1 MISATFYKFAK
12 RDNST
17 ARPAENAGLLY
28 NIALKDDTNINAPEI
43 IMYFGR
49 ANAPQ
54 YNYVYIPDLH
64 RYYFIDSWTFI
75 EHTNW
80 LASCTVDVL
89 ATYKYDIGSQV
100 EYVVR
105 SASRRNSNIPDL
117 LYPATNDVVQ
127 QSVVYTSPFNDG
139 TLSINDGCFVVGID
153 SYDAY
158 YGSVDYF
165 ILTGNDMGDL
175 CDWLMNDFVTLGS
188 TGDGHGFND
197 TDASVALQRA
207 LINPLQFI
215 KSCIWLPIPYD
226 SLKQLGVLQT
236 SLSVFAYSA
245 PINVYKLQSN
255 AIYNLPGINIT
266 KLNHPQTDS
275 HGQYVNAAPFTAV
288 SLKLPPFGVIDLDA
302 TVLHAATGV
311 HIDMFVDVIT
321 GKVIAEL
328 KTGVNTMNRI
338 ATQLGVPIQLS
349 QVTRNYLG
357 AVTSAASGIASLASL
372 DFIGAVNGIGNAIQ
386 QAAPRV
392 NSIGSNGGFVD
403 LTGDIE
409 LMYTFYQQT
418 EVNVENHGRPLMQRV
433 QLGTLSGYMEVESAD
448 IIIDCTAEER
458 LRIVNYLESGFYY
471 E

>member
-17 ARPAENAGLLY
+17 ARPADNAGLLY
-28 NIALKDDTNINAPEI
+28 NIALKEDTNINAPEI

-80 LASCTVDVL
+80 MASCTVDVL

-127 QSVVYTSPFNDG
+127 QSMVFTSPFDDG
-139 TLSINDGCFVVGID
+139 SLTVNDGCFIVGID
-153 SYDAY
+153 SYDAF
-158 YGSVDYF
+158 YGSVDYY
-165 ILTGNDMGDL
+165 ILTGNDIADL
-175 CDWLMNDFVTLGS
+175 CDWLMNDFIQNGGFS
-188 TGDGHGFND
+188 TND
-197 TDASVALQRA
+197 ATIALQRS
-207 LINPLQFI
+207 LVNPMQFI
-215 KSCIWLPIPYD
+215 KSCIWLPIAYD
-226 SLKQLGVLQT
+226 SVKSLGVST
-236 SLSVFAYSA
+236 TMAVFAYSTGISA
-245 PINVYKLQSN
+245 YKLQST
-255 AIYNLPGINIT
+255 AVYSMPGINIT
-266 KLNHPQTDS
+266 KLMHPQTDS

-302 TVLHAATGV
+302 TILHASPSLV
-311 HIDMFVDVIT
+311 INMNVDLIT
-321 GKVIAEL
+321 GKVVAEI
-328 KTGVNTMNRI
+328 KAGINTVNRLS
-338 ATQLGVPIQLS
+338 TQLGVPIQLS

-392 NSIGSNGGFVD
+392 NSIGSNGGFAD
-403 LTGDIE
+403 LYGDIE

-433 QLGTLSGYMEVESAD
+433 QLGTLSGYMEVEGAD
-448 IIIDCTAEER
+448 IIIECTAEER
-458 LRIVNYLESGFYY
+458 IRIVNYLESGFYY

>member
-127 QSVVYTSPFNDG
+127 QSMVFTSPFDDG
-139 TLSINDGCFVVGID
+139 SLTVNDGCFIVGID
-153 SYDAY
+153 SYDAF
-158 YGSVDYF
+158 YGSVDYY
-165 ILTGNDMGDL
+165 ILTGNDIADL
-175 CDWLMNDFVTLGS
+175 CDWLMNDFIQNGGFS
-188 TGDGHGFND
+188 T
-197 TDASVALQRA
+197 TDATIALQRS
-207 LINPLQFI
+207 LVNPMQYI
-215 KSCIWLPIPYD
+215 KSCIWLPIAYND
-226 SLKQLGVLQT
+226 IKALGISTTLA
-236 SLSVFAYSA
+236 VFAYSTGISA
-245 PINVYKLQSN
+245 YKLQST
-255 AIYNLPGINIT
+255 AVYSMPGINIT
-266 KLNHPQTDS
+266 KLMHPQTDS
-275 HGQYVNAAPFTAV
+275 HGKYVNAAPFTAV

-302 TVLHAATGV
+302 TVLNAASGLV
-311 HIDMFVDVIT
+311 INMKVDLIT
-321 GKVIAEL
+321 GKSRPA
-328 KTGVNTMNRI
+328 K
-338 ATQLGVPIQLS
+338 
-349 QVTRNYLG
+349 
-357 AVTSAASGIASLASL
+357 AVGIPAKDFAWLLTS
-372 DFIGAVNGIGNAIQ
+372 
-386 QAAPRV
+386 
-392 NSIGSNGGFVD
+392 
-403 LTGDIE
+403 
-409 LMYTFYQQT
+409 Y
-418 EVNVENHGRPLMQRV
+418 
-433 QLGTLSGYMEVESAD
+433 
-448 IIIDCTAEER
+448 
-458 LRIVNYLESGFYY
+458 
-471 E
+471 

>member
-80 LASCTVDVL
+80 MASCTVDVL

-127 QSVVYTSPFNDG
+127 QSMVFTSPFDDG
-139 TLSINDGCFVVGID
+139 SLTVNDGCFIVGVD
-153 SYDAY
+153 SYDAF
-158 YGSVDYF
+158 YGSVDYY
-165 ILTGNDMGDL
+165 ILTGNDIADL
-175 CDWLMNDFVTLGS
+175 CDWLMNDFIQNG
-188 TGDGHGFND
+188 GFSD
-197 TDASVALQRA
+197 TDATIALQRS
-207 LINPLQFI
+207 LVNPMQFI
-215 KSCIWLPIPYD
+215 KSCIWLPIAYND
-226 SLKQLGVLQT
+226 IKALGVSTTLA
-236 SLSVFAYSA
+236 VFAYNTGISA
-245 PINVYKLQSN
+245 YKLQSN
-255 AIYNLPGINIT
+255 AVYSMPGINIT

-288 SLKLPPFGVIDLDA
+288 SLKIPPFGVIDLDA
-302 TVLHAATGV
+302 TVLHASSGLV
-311 HIDMFVDVIT
+311 INMKVDLIT
-321 GKVIAEL
+321 GKVVADIKAGI
-328 KTGVNTMNRI
+328 TTVNRLS
-338 ATQLGVPIQLS
+338 TQLGVPIQLS

-357 AVTSAASGIASLASL
+357 AVTSAASGVASLASL

-392 NSIGSNGGFVD
+392 NSIGSNGGFAD
-403 LTGDIE
+403 LLGDIE

-448 IIIDCTAEER
+448 IIIECTAEER